1 MLCFNLA
8 YPGYESHDFRRGYFD
23 IMIMLIRMDYSQFL
37 NNGSTLKQK
46 WWFSQVLSFK
56 YFQLN
61 KF

>member
-1 MLCFNLA
+1 
-8 YPGYESHDFRRGYFD
+8 
-23 IMIMLIRMDYSQFL
+23 MDYSQFL